1 MQTWVVADTDLD
13 NTASELYA
21 VDPQDFVA
29 ARTAAVAAAKKS
41 GNRKLAASIG
51 KLRKPTTVAWMV
63 NLLVREEPEDIA
75 ELFDIGDSL
84 RDAQRRSSAEELKEL
99 SAARAQSIRA
109 LTRRAVEI
117 ARERGHSSTEN
128 AAREVGQTLGAALA
142 DPEIGARV
150 QVGCVVT
157 AESYSGFGPAAL
169 TLAPEPEP
177 ENTVQE
183 PPEEPKAEA
192 RDDAADKKRLSEARE
207 QLTEAQEDEESAR
220 EAVDSADAAAEA
232 ASTDLSEIKK
242 RLARLRAELHAAE
255 VEEASARTTEKSA
268 DREARRLRRV
278 LTDAEARTAELRSA
292 VEGLGR

>member
-1 MQTWVVADTDLD
+1 MADTELD
-13 NTASELYA
+13 NTASELCA
-21 VDPQDFVA
+21 VDPQGFVA
-29 ARTAAVAAAKKS
+29 ARTAAVAAAKES
-41 GNRKLAASIG
+41 GNRKLAAAIG

-75 ELFDIGDSL
+75 ELFDIGNSL
-84 RDAQRRSSAEELKEL
+84 REAQRRSLADELKEL

-117 ARERGHSSTEN
+117 AREHGHPSTEN

-150 QVGCVVT
+150 QAGRVVT
-157 AESYSGFGPAAL
+157 AESYSGFGPAVL
-169 TLAPEPEP
+169 TLAPEPE
-177 ENTVQE
+177 NTAEE
-183 PPEEPKAEA
+183 PPEEPKA
-192 RDDAADKKRLSEARE
+192 DTRLEEARE
-207 QLTEAQEDEESAR
+207 QLTDAQEDEESAR
-220 EAVDSADAAAEA
+220 EAVDSADSAAEA
-232 ASTDLSEIKK
+232 ASTDLSEIKE
-242 RLARLRAELHAAE
+242 RLARLRAELHDAE

-268 DREARRLRRV
+268 DRQARRLRRV

>member
-1 MQTWVVADTDLD
+1 MADTELD
-13 NTASELYA
+13 DAASGLYA

-29 ARTAAVAAAKKS
+29 ARTTAVAAAKES

-63 NLLVREEPEDIA
+63 NLLVREDPEDIA
-75 ELFDIGDSL
+75 ELFDIGNSL
-84 RDAQRRSSAEELKEL
+84 RDAQRRSSAEKLKEL

-117 ARERGHSSTEN
+117 ACERGHPSTEN

-150 QVGCVVT
+150 QAGRVLV
-157 AESYSGFGPAAL
+157 AESYSGFGPAVL
-169 TLAPEPEP
+169 TLAREP
-177 ENTVQE
+177 ENTAEE
-183 PPEEPKAEA
+183 PQAGPKAEA
-192 RDDAADKKRLSEARE
+192 RDDAADKRLEETRE

-220 EAVDSADAAAEA
+220 AAVVSADSVAEA
-232 ASTDLSEIKK
+232 ASTDLSESKE
-242 RLARLRAELHAAE
+242 RLARLRAELHDVE
-255 VEEASARTTEKSA
+255 VEEAAARTAEKSA

-278 LTDAEARTAELRSA
+278 LNDAEARTAELRSE
-292 VEGLGR
+292 VEDLGR